1 MATVWFLL
9 ALIALPGT
17 PAINYKGYFAYHTQ
31 EQCEEQRISLENFIV
46 DTEMKKGHPTFYVET
61 YCLEMQAFED
71 QLKKYDEERRG
82 GIRLG
87 AKEIGA

>member
-17 PAINYKGYFAYHTQ
+17 PAINYKGYYAYHTQ
-31 EQCEEQRISLENFIV
+31 EQCEEQRVSLENFIV
-46 DTEMKKGHPTFYVET
+46 QQEIIKGNSTFYVET
-61 YCLEMQAFED
+61 YCLEMDAFED
-71 QLKKYDEERRG
+71 QLKKYDEERRK

-87 AKEIGA
+87 AREMDA

>member
-17 PAINYKGYFAYHTQ
+17 PAINYKGYYAYHTQ
-31 EQCEEQRISLENFIV
+31 EQCEGQRVSLENFIV
-46 DTEMKKGHPTFYVET
+46 QQEIIKGNSTFYVET
-61 YCLEMQAFED
+61 YCLKMDAFED
-71 QLKKYDEERRG
+71 QLKKYDEERRK

-87 AKEIGA
+87 AREMDA

>member
-17 PAINYKGYFAYHTQ
+17 PAINYKGYYAYHT
-31 EQCEEQRISLENFIV
+31 EAQCEEQRVSLENFIV
-46 DTEMKKGHPTFYVET
+46 DVETRKGYSTFYVET

-71 QLKKYDEERRG
+71 QLEKYKEKEQRG
-82 GIRLG
+82 ISLG
-87 AKEIGA
+87 AQDMGA

>member
-17 PAINYKGYFAYHTQ
+17 PAINYKGYFAYHTKA
-31 EQCEEQRISLENFIV
+31 QCEEQRISLENFIV
-46 DTEMKKGHPTFYVET
+46 QQEITKGNSTFYVET
-61 YCLEMQAFED
+61 YCLKMDAFED
-71 QLKKYDEERRG
+71 QFKKYDEERQK

-87 AKEIGA
+87 AENMDA

>member
-17 PAINYKGYFAYHTQ
+17 PAINYKGYYAYHTQ
-31 EQCEEQRISLENFIV
+31 EQCESQRVSLENFIV
-46 DTEMKKGHPTFYVET
+46 DMEVRKGHQAFYVET

-71 QLKKYDEERRG
+71 QLEKYKEKEQR

-87 AKEIGA
+87 AEEIGA